1 MRPGSALGMI
11 DVNRVDNLT
20 DESAEGAE
28 ECAKGWP
35 IVVLVLWGVLTID
48 PALSTAAALADTG
61 ARFDGIRRLINAP
74 VMRQSH
80 PPSRRDV
87 IRAYL
92 VLPHAVPVIVVL
104 AATAAFGLIAAGG
117 WLGFGPMLRLL
128 GAMLGAQLAIG
139 AVNELADANLDAVA
153 KPDKPIPAGLVSRR
167 GAGIMA
173 VCGASMMAT
182 LSLTFGVASFLLCT
196 LGTLVGIAY
205 SLWFKRSIWSWVPY
219 LIALPLLPIWVWT
232 ALDSA
237 PGALWAIYPIGAA
250 AIIAVQIAQ
259 SLPDVTVD
267 QETGVRTMAVV
278 LGQDRAR
285 LVCWSALLLAVGIA
299 AVLAA
304 WVTDR
309 PGFVWLSGL
318 IAIGLIGINVA
329 IWSRD
334 ERRGVLAAFPCVA
347 SATAILG
354 VGWAAA
360 LSLR

>member
-1 MRPGSALGMI
+1 MTRTSA
-11 DVNRVDNLT
+11 
-20 DESAEGAE
+20 
-28 ECAKGWP
+28 
-35 IVVLVLWGVLTID
+35 
-48 PALSTAAALADTG
+48 
-61 ARFDGIRRLINAP
+61 
-74 VMRQSH
+74 
-80 PPSRRDV
+80 PSRLQV

-104 AATAAFGLIAAGG
+104 GATAAFGLIAAGG
-117 WLGFGPMLRLL
+117 WPGLGPMLRLL

-139 AVNELADANLDAVA
+139 AVNELADADLDAVA

-173 VCGASMMAT
+173 GCGASMMAA
-182 LSLTFGVASFLLCT
+182 LSLTFGLASFLLCT

-232 ALDSA
+232 ALDSL
-237 PGALWAIYPIGAA
+237 PGGLLAIYPIGAA

-267 QETGVRTMAVV
+267 QETGVRTLAAE

-285 LVCWSALLLAVGIA
+285 VTCWIALLA
-299 AVLAA
+299 AAALAA
-304 WVTDR
+304 IFAPWLTDR
-309 PGFVWLSGL
+309 PGYVWLAGL
-318 IAIGLIGINVA
+318 IAVGLIGINVI

-334 ERRGVLAAFPCVA
+334 ARRGVLAAFPCVA
-347 SATAILG
+347 IAAAILG
-354 VGWAAA
+354 LGWAAA
-360 LSLR
+360 LAV